1 MLKISGMISVQQY
14 IPPLHDIGALMY
26 IPKYYREEDRQKIL
40 AFLKQNSF
48 ATLVTFDGEK
58 PIATHTPVE
67 IVESENGWTIYGHLS
82 RANPQKKTFGEHE
95 ALLIFQGAHTY
106 ISARWY
112 TEVDV
117 PTWDYMIVHVYGNV
131 REIRG
136 DELYSLLS
144 RLVENHEVNSSY
156 RLEGL
161 PQNMVQKEIKGVFGF
176 AMEVTRMDAG
186 YKLSQ
191 GKTREERGNIVREL
205 EKRGDE
211 DSTIIA
217 AAIRRQSE

>member
-1 MLKISGMISVQQY
+1 MF
-14 IPPLHDIGALMY
+14 
-26 IPKYYREEDRQKIL
+26 IPKYYREEDRQKLL
-40 AFLKQNSF
+40 AFLKLNNF

-58 PIATHTPVE
+58 PIATHIPVE
-67 IVESENGWTIYGHLS
+67 IVESENGWTIYGHIS
-82 RANPQKKTFGEHE
+82 RANAQKKTFGDNE

-117 PTWDYMIVHVYGNV
+117 PTWDYMIVHVYGKV
-131 REIRG
+131 REIQG
-136 DELYSLLS
+136 DELYSVLS
-144 RLVENHEVNSSY
+144 RLVENHELNTSY

-161 PQNMVQKEIKGVFGF
+161 PQDMVQKEMNGVFGF
-176 AMEVTRMDAG
+176 VMDVTRIDGG

-191 GKTREERGNIVREL
+191 GKTEEERRNIVSEL

-211 DSTIIA
+211 DSKVIA
-217 AAIRRQSE
+217 EEIRKQGK